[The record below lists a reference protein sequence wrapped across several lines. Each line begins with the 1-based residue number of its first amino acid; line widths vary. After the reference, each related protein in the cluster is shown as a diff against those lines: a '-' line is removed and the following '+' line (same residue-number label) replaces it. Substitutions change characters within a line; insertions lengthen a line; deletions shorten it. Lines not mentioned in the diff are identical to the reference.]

1 MKSIWALGIAS
12 ITTLSIL
19 ALWRCS
25 MVVIPLKKWNMGHR
39 EAVVI
44 IIVIWIYSLAVTLP
58 PLFGWGRYGLEAAHI
73 RYARCPKSEIRLLV
87 FCTCHHSQ
95 NGRLRRDFNCY
106 AERCCLIAKLNQ
118 LRKGC
123 HGYKLIFVDDPLQS
137 ERGKDRN
144 QASQQSADQLWRAEF
159 PISDLFVEAT
169 IDHVIALKPNHK
181 PLTFEAATTITT
193 HHRQKG

>member
-118 LRKGC
+118 LHKGC

-144 QASQQSADQLWRAEF
+144 QDRYRLSR
-159 PISDLFVEAT
+159 
-169 IDHVIALKPNHK
+169 LKIR
-181 PLTFEAATTITT
+181 LTQPHWKSTTQYTAFGTAA
-193 HHRQKG
+193 QKLHFSGSPVTLA